1 MYRQLSQSEVSLLG
15 RQGCT
20 AENWEN
26 IEVSDSFSAANIRYV
41 QFAGK
46 MKIGELKGRL
56 KTSAGIEKPCAIQHS
71 YIENCVIGDRV
82 FISNVGS
89 LANYAIENDIV
100 IENIGSLAVNGMSS
114 FGNGTEIDVL
124 NEGGGRELAI
134 FDKLSAQ
141 IAYLLVLYRHNKA
154 LTEKLKKQI
163 SAYVANKKSAQG
175 SIGSHSTIANTAVIE
190 NVNIG
195 AHSTISAASKLAN
208 GTISS
213 NQHAPVE
220 IGNGVSAENF
230 IVLSGSKIDNGA
242 ILQNTFVGQG
252 CRMGKQYSAENS
264 VFFANCEVFHGEACS
279 IFAGPYTV
287 SHHKASLLIAGMFS
301 FYNAGSG
308 TNQSNHMYKLGA
320 LHQGIVERGSK
331 TGSFS
336 YMLWP
341 CRVGA
346 FSVVMDKHAGNFD
359 TSQLPFSYISVQD
372 GKSVVTPAMNLF
384 TVGTARDSRKWPS
397 RDRRNDPEKADLI
410 TFDLFNPRTIQKMME
425 GAEILDTLNESTPKT
440 KEYATHKGIHINRL
454 MLRTSR
460 RYYEL
465 AIRVH
470 LVHVLLERLKA
481 AELKSMAEIRNLLEP
496 EKPANR
502 HQWIDVAGMIAD
514 KETIEEVIDD
524 IVSEKLNS
532 VDETLARFT
541 QIHNE
546 YNERAYAWYVSAF
559 KKVLN
564 IDVAEI
570 SKDHLLG
577 LIANFK
583 EDAVKFNKMVLKD
596 AEKEFD
602 QLSRIGFGI
611 DGNED
616 EIRADFESIRGS
628 YNTNS
633 FVTDLNNKN
642 ASIET
647 FCDNMLAKIGKA
659 D

>member
-1 MYRQLSQSEVSLLG
+1 MYRPLSQPEVSLLEK
-15 RQGCT
+15 QGCT
-20 AENWEN
+20 AERWEN
-26 IEVSDSFSAANIRYV
+26 IEVSDTFSAANIRYV
-41 QFAGK
+41 QFAGNVR
-46 MKIGELKGRL
+46 IGELKGKI
-56 KTSAGIEKPCAIQHS
+56 KTSAGVEKPCAIQHS
-71 YIENCVIGDRV
+71 YIENCTLGNRI
-82 FISNVGS
+82 FISNVS
-89 LANYAIENDIV
+89 NLVNYIVENDVV
-100 IENIGSLAVNGMSS
+100 IENVGSLAVNGISS

-124 NEGGGRELAI
+124 NEGGGRELPL

-141 IAYLLVLYRHNKA
+141 IAYLLVFYRHNAA

-163 SAYVANKKSAQG
+163 SDYVESKRSAHG
-175 SIGSHSTIANTAVIE
+175 RIGEHSVITNTPVIE
-190 NVNIG
+190 NVNFG
-195 AHSTISAASKLAN
+195 AYSKITGASKLVN
-208 GTISS
+208 GTIGS
-213 NQHAPVE
+213 NAHAPVE
-220 IGNGVSAENF
+220 IGNDVTAENF

-242 ILQNTFVGQG
+242 ILTNTLIGQG

-264 VFFANCEVFHGEACS
+264 VFFANCEAYHGEACS

-287 SHHKASLLIAGMFS
+287 SHHKSSLLIAGMFS

-308 TNQSNHMYKLGA
+308 TNQSNHMYKLGPV
-320 LHQGIVERGSK
+320 HQGIVERGSK

-384 TVGTARDSRKWPS
+384 TVGTARDSKKWPG
-397 RDRRNDPEKADLI
+397 RDRRKDREKPDLI
-410 TFDLFNPRTIQKMME
+410 TFDLFNPYILQKMMD
-425 GAEILDTLNESTPKT
+425 GATLLSDLHENTPKSR
-440 KEYATHKGIHINRL
+440 EYATHKGIHINRL

-470 LVHVLLERLKA
+470 LAQVLLERLDA
-481 AELKSMAEIRNLLEP
+481 AELNSIAEIWKVLEP
-496 EKPANR
+496 QKPDNQ

-514 KETIEEVIDD
+514 KETIEEVIDN
-524 IVSEKLNS
+524 IVSGKLNS
-532 VDETLARFT
+532 VDETKARFT

-546 YNERAYAWYVSAF
+546 YNERAYAWYVAAF
-559 KKVLN
+559 KKVLS

-570 SKDHLLG
+570 SKEQLLG
-577 LIANFK
+577 LIASFK
-583 EDAVKFNKMVLKD
+583 EDAVKYNKMVLKD

-616 EIRADFESIRGS
+616 EIRADFESIRGTYAS
-628 YNTNS
+628 NS
-633 FVTDLNNKN
+633 FVSELKNK
-642 ASIET
+642 IET
-647 FCDNMLAKIGKA
+647 IEMFCDNMLAKVGRL